1 MLKRVELD
9 LQRAVSFPRHVEIL
23 HSLFE
28 VSDLFSQT
36 IVLTRLHLEL
46 LLDLSKAR
54 LTHVKLCLEMVIL
67 AVFLLHHFL
76 NAINFHLS
84 DINFVLVLQQLHFSL
99 VVRFLLRGRYAIKL
113 HIHVLDLFR
122 LGVVNVGSS
131 SDVLVALLN
140 LELGCLVLFSRI
152 TLRFFCFGQLNFDV
166 TK

>member
-1 MLKRVELD
+1 
-9 LQRAVSFPRHVEIL
+9 
-23 HSLFE
+23 
-28 VSDLFSQT
+28 
-36 IVLTRLHLEL
+36 
-46 LLDLSKAR
+46 
-54 LTHVKLCLEMVIL
+54 MVIL

-84 DINFVLVLQQLHFSL
+84 DINFILVLQQLHFSL

-166 TK
+166 TKRILELLILNLTKPKHLAVFDLSSLLILNS

>member
-1 MLKRVELD
+1 
-9 LQRAVSFPRHVEIL
+9 
-23 HSLFE
+23 
-28 VSDLFSQT
+28 
-36 IVLTRLHLEL
+36 
-46 LLDLSKAR
+46 
-54 LTHVKLCLEMVIL
+54 MVIL

-166 TK
+166 TKRILELLILNLTKPKHLAVFYLSSLLILNS

>member
-1 MLKRVELD
+1 
-9 LQRAVSFPRHVEIL
+9 
-23 HSLFE
+23 
-28 VSDLFSQT
+28 
-36 IVLTRLHLEL
+36 
-46 LLDLSKAR
+46 
-54 LTHVKLCLEMVIL
+54 MVIL

-84 DINFVLVLQQLHFSL
+84 DINFILVLQQLHFSL

-166 TK
+166 TKRILELLILNLTKPKHLAVFYLSSLLILNS

>member
-1 MLKRVELD
+1 
-9 LQRAVSFPRHVEIL
+9 
-23 HSLFE
+23 
-28 VSDLFSQT
+28 
-36 IVLTRLHLEL
+36 
-46 LLDLSKAR
+46 
-54 LTHVKLCLEMVIL
+54 MVIL